1 MIYLLYSES
10 KWCFYQQLKIQY
22 LDSLIWDG
30 LDHPSLNVSKC
41 KLPLMTGQGKNCLKV
56 LRHLRKFPSFHSQ
69 VCQQQPQQ
77 YFVDAP

>member
-1 MIYLLYSES
+1 MVFLSTIKKSISRFINLGWS
-10 KWCFYQQLKIQY
+10 
-22 LDSLIWDG
+22 WDG
-30 LDHPSLNVSKC
+30 LVHPSLTVSKC

-56 LRHLRKFPSFHSQ
+56 LRHLRKFPTFHSQ